1 MFYFL
6 AGGAFFSAKARW
18 GGRRFVTGRAASST
32 SEPIMD
38 AHSDAD
44 AGRVPAFDILA
55 PARQTRPLVLAS
67 PHSGNQYPVDFLA
80 AARLDARALRK
91 SEDCFVDEIFAFAP
105 ALGAPLI
112 RALFPRAYLDANRE
126 AYELD
131 ADMFIDPLP
140 GYVNTRSPRVA
151 AGLGTIARVV
161 ANGEDIYK
169 RRLRFAEAQARINAC
184 YTPYHTAL
192 RRLVDDTRAAF
203 GHALLIDCHSM
214 PSPASAP
221 GGDRGRNRPD
231 IVLGD
236 CYGNACAPAIIDA
249 ADGFLSGLGYRV
261 NRNNPYAGGY
271 TTRHYGRPR
280 QGVHALQI
288 EIARELYMDEAA
300 LTRLPF
306 LDVLA
311 RHMGELVNT
320 LGALPG
326 DGLEPR

>member
-1 MFYFL
+1 
-6 AGGAFFSAKARW
+6 
-18 GGRRFVTGRAASST
+18 
-32 SEPIMD
+32 MD
-38 AHSDAD
+38 AQHDPT
-44 AGRVPAFDILA
+44 AGSVPAFEILA
-55 PARQTRPLVLAS
+55 PTRRILPLVLAS
-67 PHSGNQYPVDFLA
+67 PHSGTHYPPEFLA

-91 SEDCFVDEIFAFAP
+91 SEDGFVDEIFGFAP
-105 ALGAPLI
+105 SLGVPLI
-112 RALFPRAYLDANRE
+112 RALFPRAFLDANRE

-131 ADMFIDPLP
+131 PEMFADPLP
-140 GYVNTRSPRVA
+140 AYVNTRSPRVA

-169 RRLRFAEAQARINAC
+169 GKLRFAEATERVERY

-192 RRLVDDTRAAF
+192 RRLVEETRAAF
-203 GHALLIDCHSM
+203 GHVLLIDCHSM
-214 PSPASAP
+214 PSPGPAPGPASA
-221 GGDRGRNRPD
+221 GDRGRNRPD

-236 CYGNACAPAIIDA
+236 CYGNACAADVINA
-249 ADGFLSGLGYRV
+249 AEQFLRGLGYKV

-280 QGVHALQI
+280 QGIHALQI
-288 EIARELYMDEAA
+288 EIARNLYMDETA

-311 RHMGELVNT
+311 RHMGELVDT
-320 LGALPG
+320 LGRLPS

>member
-1 MFYFL
+1 
-6 AGGAFFSAKARW
+6 
-18 GGRRFVTGRAASST
+18 
-32 SEPIMD
+32 MD
-38 AHSDAD
+38 AQNDAI
-44 AGRVPAFDILA
+44 AGSVPAFDILA
-55 PARQTRPLVLAS
+55 PGSRILPLVLAS
-67 PHSGNQYPVDFLA
+67 PHSGNHYPADFLA

-91 SEDCFVDEIFAFAP
+91 SEDCFVDEIFSFAP
-105 ALGAPLI
+105 ALGVPMI
-112 RALFPRAYLDANRE
+112 RALFPRAFLDANRE

-131 ADMFIDPLP
+131 PEMFADPLP
-140 GYVNTRSPRVA
+140 SYVNTRSPRVA

-169 RRLRFAEAQARINAC
+169 GKLRFAEALDRIERC

-192 RRLVDDTRAAF
+192 RRLVEDTRAAF

-214 PSPASAP
+214 PSPGSATGGDR

-236 CYGNACAPAIIDA
+236 CYGNACAA
-249 ADGFLSGLGYRV
+249 AVINAAEQFLRGLGYKV

-280 QGVHALQI
+280 QGIHALQI
-288 EIARELYMDEAA
+288 EIARDLYMNEAA

-306 LDVLA
+306 LGVLA
-311 RHMGELVNT
+311 RHMGELIDT
-320 LGALPG
+320 LGRLPA
-326 DGLEPR
+326 DGLGPR

>member
-1 MFYFL
+1 
-6 AGGAFFSAKARW
+6 
-18 GGRRFVTGRAASST
+18 
-32 SEPIMD
+32 MD
-38 AHSDAD
+38 AQNDAF
-44 AGRVPAFDILA
+44 AGSVPAFEILA
-55 PARQTRPLVLAS
+55 PTSRVLPLVLAS
-67 PHSGNQYPVDFLA
+67 PHSGSHYPPDFLA

-105 ALGAPLI
+105 TLGVPMI
-112 RALFPRAYLDANRE
+112 RALFPRAFLDANRE

-131 ADMFIDPLP
+131 PEMFADPLP
-140 GYVNTRSPRVA
+140 AYVNTRSPRVA

-169 RRLRFAEAQARINAC
+169 GKLRFAEAMDRVERY

-192 RRLVDDTRAAF
+192 RRLVEETRSAF

-214 PSPASAP
+214 PSPGAGQGAGGA

-236 CYGNACAPAIIDA
+236 CYGNACAA
-249 ADGFLSGLGYRV
+249 AVINAAEQFLRGMGYKV
-261 NRNNPYAGGY
+261 SRNNPYAGGY

-280 QGVHALQI
+280 QGIHALQI
-288 EIARELYMDEAA
+288 EIARDLYMDEAA

-306 LDVLA
+306 LDVLK
-311 RHMGELVNT
+311 RHMGELVDT
-320 LGALPG
+320 LGRLPST
-326 DGLEPR
+326 GLEPR